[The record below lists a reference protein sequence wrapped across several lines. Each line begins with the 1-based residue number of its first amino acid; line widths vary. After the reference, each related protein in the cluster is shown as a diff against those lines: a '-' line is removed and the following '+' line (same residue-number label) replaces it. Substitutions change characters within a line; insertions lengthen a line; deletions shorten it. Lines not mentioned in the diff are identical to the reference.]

1 MPIAQFHAM
10 QDGTLTV
17 PCIDF
22 ALMRR
27 RVGVLNGD
35 ILEEIAKMAPEA
47 QARARAAIWDV
58 EQQVCSLPRYPQLQL
73 AEGCACSS
81 GRGGSE

>member
-1 MPIAQFHAM
+1 M
-10 QDGTLTV
+10 

-27 RVGVLNGD
+27 RVGAMTGD

-58 EQQVCSLPRYPQLQL
+58 EQQVAADLVPTTLWHGQWNAVTPML
-73 AEGCACSS
+73 
-81 GRGGSE
+81 

>member
-1 MPIAQFHAM
+1 M
-10 QDGTLTV
+10 

-27 RVGVLNGD
+27 RVGAMTGD

-58 EQQVCSLPRYPQLQL
+58 EQQVTVALVPAIIWTCQRDVL
-73 AEGCACSS
+73 AHPVALA
-81 GRGGSE
+81 RLRLTA